1 MTIADVPGELTELV
15 TAAQAGDRTAL
26 EHLLARTRPQIHRY
40 VLSRLVDR
48 ASAED
53 VTQEVTIAVVSGL
66 HRYVDTGRSPLAW
79 MFGIAANKVN
89 EAHRTGARRR
99 ESLVDVPPERGDDV
113 HRPDLV
119 AVDLETT
126 RELAAVLGGLP
137 PPQGEIL
144 RLRIAAGL
152 SADETAEVLGMSA
165 GAVRVA
171 QHRALRRLRERYQDG
186 GRDELA

>member
-126 RELAAVLGGLP
+126 REFAA
-137 PPQGEIL
+137 
-144 RLRIAAGL
+144 AAGRTT
-152 SADETAEVLGMSA
+152 SAPGRDPAVA
-165 GAVRVA
+165 HRRGAVRRRDRRGARHVPGRRAGGPAPRTA
-171 QHRALRRLRERYQDG
+171 QAARTLP
-186 GRDELA
+186 GRWSR